1 LVYTKKNIRINIL
14 HIIGSLN
21 VGGVQKLILQ
31 LSQSQCLK
39 KYTHNVLCTILSVDN
54 YRYAYEKYNITI
66 LSLPFKFAPISSIP
80 FKLDKIIRYLFSKL
94 YFFRLWYYLFISEF
108 EVIHTHIHSQ
118 IISQILASVLSG
130 KRMIWTIHGEYSMG
144 RFTLWII
151 RILLSILPS
160 TKFQIIADSISALHS
175 TLPFTGNNFKP
186 DNIIPTGIN
195 LKPYLQEYDQSLIR
209 EKYNIKDD
217 TILIGSTGRIVWEKG
232 YDQLLS
238 LLENY
243 DFGEKI
249 FYILVAGDGSLRNK
263 FIKRIEKNKL
273 ESHITFIG
281 NIKNIPE
288 FLSALDIYIQ
298 PSVTEGFPL
307 SVLEAM
313 ATGLPIIC
321 SDAGGLKEMINNNT
335 IGIKYK
341 SEELNSL
348 YQMLCKLLS
357 MKPNKLLELG
367 RNARKEVVKKYS
379 IEIIA
384 KQYYKIY

>member
-1 LVYTKKNIRINIL
+1 MVYTKKNIRINIL

-21 VGGVQKLILQ
+21 TGGVQKLILQ

-195 LKPYLQEYDQSLIR
+195 LKPYLQEYNQSLIR

>member
-21 VGGVQKLILQ
+21 TGGVQKLILQ

-379 IEIIA
+379 IEIIT

>member
-1 LVYTKKNIRINIL
+1 MVYTKKNIRINIL

-321 SDAGGLKEMINNNT
+321 SDAGGLKEMINNDL

-379 IEIIA
+379 IEIIT

>member
-1 LVYTKKNIRINIL
+1 MVYTKKNIRINIL

-21 VGGVQKLILQ
+21 TGGVQKLILQ

>member
-21 VGGVQKLILQ
+21 TGGVQKLILQ

>member
-1 LVYTKKNIRINIL
+1 MNIL
-14 HIIGSLN
+14 SLIGTLTT
-21 VGGVQKLILQ
+21 GGIQKFILH
-31 LSQSQCLK
+31 LSQSSLLNQ
-39 KYTHNVLCTILSVDN
+39 YNHQVLCTILSTDN
-54 YRYAYEKYNITI
+54 YKDEYVRKKISI
-66 LSLPFKFAPISSIP
+66 LYLPFTYSSNPSIP
-80 FKLDKIIRYLFSKL
+80 YKVDKLCRQLFSKL
-94 YFFRLWYYLFISEF
+94 YFFRMWYYLFKSNNHI
-108 EVIHTHIHSQ
+108 VHTHIHTQ
-118 IISQILASVLSG
+118 IISQILATILSG
-130 KRMIWTIHGEYSMG
+130 KRIIWTIHGEYSMG
-144 RFTLWII
+144 RLTLWII
-151 RILLSILPS
+151 QILLSILPS

-195 LKPYLQEYDQSLIR
+195 LRPFLQDYNQSFIR
-209 EKYNIKDD
+209 KKYNIEDE
-217 TILIGSTGRIVWEKG
+217 TILIGSSGRIVWQKG

-243 DFGEKI
+243 DFNNKKLHFLIAGE
-249 FYILVAGDGSLRNK
+249 GSLRK
-263 FIKRIEKNKL
+263 TLISDLKDKKL
-273 ESHITFIG
+273 ESYITFIG

-321 SDAGGLKEMINNNT
+321 SDAGGLKEMINNNA

-379 IEIIA
+379 IEIIT

>member
-1 LVYTKKNIRINIL
+1 MVYTKKNIRINIL

>member
-1 LVYTKKNIRINIL
+1 MVYTKKNIRINIL

-321 SDAGGLKEMINNNT
+321 SDAGGLKEMINNDL

-357 MKPNKLLELG
+357 MKPNELLELG

-379 IEIIA
+379 IEIIT
-384 KQYYKIY
+384 KQYIKIY

>member
-1 LVYTKKNIRINIL
+1 MNIL
-14 HIIGSLN
+14 HIVGTLN
-21 VGGVQKLILQ
+21 TGGIQKFILQ
-31 LSQSQCLK
+31 LSQSPPLK
-39 KYTHNVLCTILSVDN
+39 KYKHQVLCTIQSIDN
-54 YRYAYEKYNITI
+54 YKDEYEKNNII
-66 LSLPFKFAPISSIP
+66 IHHLPFTFYPKPHVP
-80 FKLDKIIRYLFSKL
+80 YRLDKLNRYFFSKL
-94 YFFRLWYYLFISEF
+94 FFFRLWYYLIKSEAD
-108 EVIHTHIHSQ
+108 ILHAHIHSQ
-118 IISQILASVLSG
+118 IISQILAAVLSG
-130 KRMIWTIHGEYSMG
+130 KKMIWTIHGEYS
-144 RFTLWII
+144 
-151 RILLSILPS
+151 LSILTIFFLRALDFILS
-160 TKFQIIADSISALHS
+160 DKKFRYIADSISALHS
-175 TLPFTGNNFKP
+175 TLPFTVKNLKP

-195 LKPYLQEYDQSLIR
+195 LKPYLQEYNQSLIR

-217 TILIGSTGRIVWEKG
+217 TILIGSTGRIVWQKG

-313 ATGLPIIC
+313 ASRLPII
-321 SDAGGLKEMINNNT
+321 SSNAGGLKEMIIDGENGMTYESGDISKLDKTIHKMLNLSIEDRKEFGINAYNRMEINNS
-335 IGIKYK
+335 IKKVAEKYK
-341 SEELNSL
+341 AV
-348 YQMLCKLLS
+348 YF
-357 MKPNKLLELG
+357 
-367 RNARKEVVKKYS
+367 
-379 IEIIA
+379 
-384 KQYYKIY
+384 